1 MNYKETVGPHT
12 FEFRLNNTGSID
24 PWFCD
29 ILHRYHIGAMCT
41 ADIAEFLRLDG
52 KIYKLD
58 WNAAKFADAVKTWK
72 DLYEQ
77 MPDEV
82 EKEIDEYLH
91 KYTELKYNREPTT
104 VEECLNGWG
113 ISVQVHKLEEI
124 RENLDKYQLTKLT
137 FETAAK
143 VFGELVN
150 HACYLPEENGI
161 NAFGFITFDINLP
174 ENRRVTIGVE
184 NDRMDFQVLDT
195 KNEITETV
203 KYIINT
209 DFRSKEFSKLIEITK
224 KPRDYSWR
232 KRNGSI
238 KKDGMDGKEDSGQ
251 A

>member
-1 MNYKETVGPHT
+1 MNYKETVGPHV

-24 PWFCD
+24 PWFGD
-29 ILHRYHIGAMCT
+29 ILYRYNIGAMCT
-41 ADIAEFLRLDG
+41 ADMCEFLRLDG

-82 EKEIDEYLH
+82 ENEIQEYLN

-104 VEECLNGWG
+104 VEECLKGWG
-113 ISVQVHKLEEI
+113 IDVQVHRLEQI
-124 RENLDKYQLTKLT
+124 RENLDKYHVSELT
-137 FETAAK
+137 FDTASK

-150 HACYLPEENGI
+150 HACYLPEENDI
-161 NAFGFITFDINLP
+161 NAFGFITFDINVP
-174 ENRRVTIGVE
+174 GNRKVTIGIE
-184 NDRMDFQVLDT
+184 GQRIDFKVLDT

-203 KYIINT
+203 KYIINA
-209 DFRSKEFSKLIEITK
+209 DFRSKEFRELIELLK
-224 KPRDYSWR
+224 KPIDYSWR
-232 KRNGSI
+232 KCNGSS
-238 KKDGMDGKEDSGQ
+238 KKDGVDGKKDSGQ